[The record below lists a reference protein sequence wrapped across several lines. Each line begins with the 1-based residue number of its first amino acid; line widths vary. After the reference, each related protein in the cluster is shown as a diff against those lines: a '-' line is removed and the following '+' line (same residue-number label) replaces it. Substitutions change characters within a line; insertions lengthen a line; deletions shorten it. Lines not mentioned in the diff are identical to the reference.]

1 MAAVAEGITLEAFKG
16 RPYIEGVGRR
26 KRAVARVRIYTGGT
40 GVFIVNDR
48 PLPDYFVRPQD
59 RHHLLE
65 PLRLA
70 GMEGKLDVTVKVEG
84 GGLTG
89 QAGAV
94 RLGLARALVLMD
106 PGLRPLLKQHGML
119 TRDPR
124 EKERKKPGLRGARKA
139 PQSPKR

>member
-1 MAAVAEGITLEAFKG
+1 MQGITLEAFKG
-16 RPYIEGVGRR
+16 RPYVEGVGRR
-26 KRAVARVRIYTGGT
+26 KEAVARVRLYAGGS
-40 GVFIVNDR
+40 GVFIVNNK
-48 PLPDYFVRPQD
+48 PVQDYFVREQD
-59 RHHLLE
+59 LHHLVE
-65 PLRLA
+65 PLRLT

-89 QAGAV
+89 QAGAI
-94 RLGLARALVLMD
+94 RLGLARALLRLD
-106 PGLRPLLKQHGML
+106 PNLRLLLKQHGML

>member
-1 MAAVAEGITLEAFKG
+1 MAVVEGITFKAFKG
-16 RPYIEGVGRR
+16 RPYVEGLGRR
-26 KRAVARVRIYTGGT
+26 KRAVARVRLYTGGN
-40 GVFIVNDR
+40 GIFIVNNK
-48 PLPDYFVRPQD
+48 PLQDYFIREQD
-59 RHHLLE
+59 LRHLLE

-94 RLGLARALVLMD
+94 RLGLARALLAID
-106 PGLRPLLKQHGML
+106 PGLRSLLKAHGML

-124 EKERKKPGLRGARKA
+124 EKERQKPGLRRARKA

>member
-1 MAAVAEGITLEAFKG
+1 MAAVVEGLTFEAFRG
-16 RPYIEGVGRR
+16 RPYVEGVGRR
-26 KRAVARVRIYTGGT
+26 KRAVARVRLYTGGR
-40 GVFIVNDR
+40 GVFIVNNK
-48 PLPDYFVRPQD
+48 PVQDYFVREQD
-59 RHHLLE
+59 LHHLFE

-70 GMEGKLDVTVKVEG
+70 GLEGKLDVTVRVEG

-89 QAGAV
+89 QAGAI
-94 RLGLARALVLMD
+94 RLGLARALLLVD

-124 EKERKKPGLRGARKA
+124 EKERKKPGLRRARKA

>member
-1 MAAVAEGITLEAFKG
+1 MAVVVEGITFEAFKG
-16 RPYIEGVGRR
+16 RPYVEGIGRR
-26 KRAVARVRIYTGGT
+26 KRAVARVRLYTGGN
-40 GVFIVNDR
+40 GIFIVNNK
-48 PLPDYFVRPQD
+48 PLQDYFVREQD
-59 RHHLLE
+59 LHHLLE

-94 RLGLARALVLMD
+94 RLGLARALLAID
-106 PGLRPLLKQHGML
+106 PGLRPLLKAHGML

-124 EKERKKPGLRGARKA
+124 EKERKKPGLRRARKA

>member
-1 MAAVAEGITLEAFKG
+1 MAAVVEGITFEAFKG
-16 RPYIEGVGRR
+16 RSYVEGVGRR
-26 KRAVARVRIYTGGT
+26 KRAVARVRLYPGGT
-40 GVFIVNDR
+40 GVFIVNNK
-48 PLPDYFVRPQD
+48 PAQDYFVREQD
-59 RHHLLE
+59 LHHLLE

-70 GMEGKLDVTVKVEG
+70 GMEGKLDITVKVEG

-94 RLGLARALVLMD
+94 RLGLARALLLVD

-124 EKERKKPGLRGARKA
+124 EKERKKPGLRRARKA